1 LNLFRRRRDQ
11 GFERL
16 TRLELFMT
24 NADQDKDL
32 IARIAAKEHAAMHAL
47 FARHNVRV
55 FRFLVGRMRNEA
67 QAEELTNEVFLE
79 VWKNA
84 GRYEGR
90 SAVST
95 WVLAIARNMAMSQL
109 RKRKEDELEDA
120 AAEQMADD
128 GDDPELSAQKRSKA
142 ELMRDVINQLSDD
155 HREVIDLVYYHE
167 KSVREVSEIV
177 GVPEA
182 TVKTRMHY
190 ARKALG
196 EMMKEAGIDRGWP

>member
-1 LNLFRRRRDQ
+1 
-11 GFERL
+11 
-16 TRLELFMT
+16 MT
-24 NADQDKDL
+24 SADQDKDL

-55 FRFLVGRMRNEA
+55 FRFLMGRVRNEA
-67 QAEELTNEVFLE
+67 QAEELASEVFLE
-79 VWKNA
+79 VWKSA

-95 WVLAIARNMAMSQL
+95 WVLAIAHNIAMSQM
-109 RKRKEDELEDA
+109 RKKKEGELEDEV
-120 AAEQMADD
+120 AEQVADD
-128 GDDPELSAQKRSKA
+128 SDDPELSAQKRSKA
-142 ELMRDVINQLSDD
+142 EVMREVINRLSDE

-167 KSVREVSEIV
+167 KSVREVAEIV
-177 GVPEA
+177 GIPQA

-190 ARKALG
+190 ARKQLG

>member
-1 LNLFRRRRDQ
+1 
-11 GFERL
+11 
-16 TRLELFMT
+16 MS

-32 IARIAAKEHAAMHAL
+32 IARIAAKEHAAMHTL
-47 FARHNVRV
+47 FARLNVRV
-55 FRFLVGRMRNEA
+55 FRFLMGRVRNEA
-67 QAEELTNEVFLE
+67 LAEELTNEVFLE
-79 VWKNA
+79 VWRHA

-95 WVLAIARNMAMSQL
+95 WVLAIAHNMAMSQL
-109 RKRKEDELEDA
+109 RKRKEDELEDEV
-120 AAEQMADD
+120 AEQVADD
-128 GDDPELSAQKRSKA
+128 SDDPELTAQKLSKG
-142 ELMRDVINQLSDD
+142 ELMREVINRLSDE

-167 KSVREVSEIV
+167 KSVREVSEIT
-177 GVPEA
+177 GIPEA